1 MLSFYTS
8 EECLTHPL
16 YNTLPPVCFQGHV
29 QFLIPIT
36 KKGVTHLSHNTL
48 PQCMFIQGH
57 VHLFTQVAQGAVEV
71 SRPSEV
77 DQSTSVFLIWHHDDV
92 QSSVLPDN
100 EEDL

>member
-1 MLSFYTS
+1 M
-8 EECLTHPL
+8 P
-16 YNTLPPVCFQGHV
+16 
-29 QFLIPIT
+29 
-36 KKGVTHLSHNTL
+36 HLSHNTL

-77 DQSTSVFLIWHHDDV
+77 DQSTSVFLIRHHNDV

-100 EEDL
+100 QDDL